1 MPARLAAM
9 PRTPPARGACGDGA
23 RVIERLTVTG
33 AGRATTGAGRATTGA
48 GRATGAGAGLGLTT
62 PVKPMFPKVWGAS
75 GAWAGAGA
83 ATATARATGSMA
95 LVVGVSAA
103 ACRARAATMA
113 PENTITAEALLAG
126 FAEREIADENDDP
139 ELTECGARWRPAL
152 WLDIVK
158 DPLQTPTR
166 SAVGFGWENCTRPS
180 CQQIDRVVC
189 HQEGFTPR
197 SVFRRPKMWVPRSCQ
212 ADVESLEC
220 GDRTRRT
227 ASSTAPKIAKPDH
240 RT

>member
-9 PRTPPARGACGDGA
+9 PRTPPARGACGVGA
-23 RVIERLTVTG
+23 RVIERLTV
-33 AGRATTGAGRATTGA
+33 TGAGRATTGA

-83 ATATARATGSMA
+83 ATATASATGAMA

-103 ACRARAATMA
+103 AGRARAATMA

-139 ELTECGARWRPAL
+139 ELKECCL
-152 WLDIVK
+152 LYISE
-158 DPLQTPTR
+158 PTR
-166 SAVGFGWENCTRPS
+166 QAEISYAVFC
-180 CQQIDRVVC
+180 
-189 HQEGFTPR
+189 
-197 SVFRRPKMWVPRSCQ
+197 
-212 ADVESLEC
+212 
-220 GDRTRRT
+220 
-227 ASSTAPKIAKPDH
+227 
-240 RT
+240 